1 MSMPIRIMHI
11 VDSLAVGGLQNGLAN
26 LIDRMDMTRFE
37 HVVCAMRPIDEAN
50 AQRFSPGRARVMGLS
65 MEESASRFQV
75 GALARRIRAVEPDI
89 VHTRNWGTSEGL
101 LAARQVGACTRIHSE
116 HGIDWDTT
124 TKEPWRRILF
134 RRLAF
139 QLADRVVSVSYQLR
153 DLHARRT
160 GFPARKIT
168 VIHNGVDSR
177 RFFPDVSVRARVR
190 RELGLGEDEFCIGCV
205 GNLIPVKDHITL
217 LKAVDGL
224 AKCGLPWRLLIA
236 GDGPEFSKLT
246 EFVNSHSGW
255 KDRVTFLGRS
265 SSVPEL
271 LNAMDVYVSSSL
283 TEGISNSVLEAMAT
297 GLPVVVT
304 ATGGNPEVVVDGESG
319 LLFPVGDCLRLADHL
334 RSLEAQRELRIGLGQ
349 QALRRVRDE
358 FSIDS
363 MVGNY
368 TRIYENYL
376 AVGAAPMRTVA
387 RA

>member
-1 MSMPIRIMHI
+1 MPVRIMHI
-11 VDSLAVGGLQNGLAN
+11 VDTLAVGGLQNGLAN
-26 LIDRMDMTRFE
+26 LIDRMETSRFE

-50 AQRFSPGRARVMGLS
+50 MQRFFPGRARVMSLS
-65 MEESASRFQV
+65 TEESASRFQIWT
-75 GALARRIRAVEPDI
+75 LARKIRAVEPDI
-89 VHTRNWGTSEGL
+89 VHTRNWGTGEGQ
-101 LAARQVGACTRIHSE
+101 LAARYVGGCRCVHSE

-124 TKEPWRRILF
+124 TNEPKRRILF
-134 RRLAF
+134 RRMAF
-139 QLADRVVSVSYQLR
+139 QLADRVLSVSYQLR

-160 GFPARKIT
+160 GFPARKIA

-177 RFFPDVSVRARVR
+177 LFFPDASVRGRVR
-190 RELGLGEDEFCIGCV
+190 RELGVGEDELCLGCV

-217 LKAVDGL
+217 LKAVDEF
-224 AKCGLPWRLLIA
+224 AKGGRPWRLLIA
-236 GDGPEFSKLT
+236 GDGPEFSKLA
-246 EFVNSHSGW
+246 EFVNGHEIW
-255 KDRVTFLGRS
+255 KDRITFLGRS

-271 LNAMDVYVSSSL
+271 LKAMDVYISSSL

-319 LLFPVGDCLRLADHL
+319 LLFPVGDWLRLANHL
-334 RSLEAQRELRIGLGQ
+334 RSLEAQRELRTVLGQ
-349 QALRRVRDE
+349 RALRRVREE

-368 TRIYENYL
+368 TRTYEDL
-376 AVGAAPMRTVA
+376 LVAGAAPVSTVA

>member
-37 HVVCAMRPIDEAN
+37 HVVCAMRPIDETN
-50 AQRFSPGRARVMGLS
+50 AQRFSPGRARVMSLS

-177 RFFPDVSVRARVR
+177 RFFPHVSVRARVR
-190 RELGLGEDEFCIGCV
+190 RELGLGEDELCIGCV

-217 LKAVDGL
+217 LKAVDGF
-224 AKCGLPWRLLIA
+224 AKCGR
-236 GDGPEFSKLT
+236 
-246 EFVNSHSGW
+246 
-255 KDRVTFLGRS
+255 
-265 SSVPEL
+265 
-271 LNAMDVYVSSSL
+271 
-283 TEGISNSVLEAMAT
+283 
-297 GLPVVVT
+297 
-304 ATGGNPEVVVDGESG
+304 
-319 LLFPVGDCLRLADHL
+319 
-334 RSLEAQRELRIGLGQ
+334 Q
-349 QALRRVRDE
+349 
-358 FSIDS
+358 
-363 MVGNY
+363 
-368 TRIYENYL
+368 
-376 AVGAAPMRTVA
+376 
-387 RA
+387 

>member
-37 HVVCAMRPIDEAN
+37 HVVCAMRPIDETN
-50 AQRFSPGRARVMGLS
+50 AQRFSPGRARVMSLS

-139 QLADRVVSVSYQLR
+139 QLAERVVSVSYQLR

-168 VIHNGVDSR
+168 VIHNGVDSQ

-319 LLFPVGDCLRLADHL
+319 LLFPVGDNRRLTEHL
-334 RSLEAQRELRIGLGQ
+334 RTLEAHREHRIGLGQ
-349 QALRRVRDE
+349 KALRRVRDE

-368 TRIYENYL
+368 TRIYENL
-376 AVGAAPMRTVA
+376 PVAGAAPMRTVA